1 MRGTGRGRLND
12 EGGFISASLAIG
24 IALVA
29 LIIYI
34 VSAGFSG
41 ATDQFGSVPVPGKST
56 IELPKGTIDIY
67 YAEGTDPDAGI
78 DLVVPSDL
86 KYTVFDP
93 PNTYVHVE
101 IRGGEGSKETDNG
114 LATVIGEMKTP
125 FEGTY
130 TIESESNDAQ
140 QRITPALTFGEG
152 KFDAI
157 KDRLDDVID
166 TLKGP
171 VGILA
176 LLVIVILIFIPRYRR
191 ARQKRV
197 YKDMP

>member
-1 MRGTGRGRLND
+1 MRGTGRARLTD
-12 EGGFISASLAIG
+12 ERGFISASLAIG

-29 LIIYI
+29 LTIYI

-41 ATDQFGSVPVPGKST
+41 ATDQFGSVPVPGDTS

-67 YAEGTDPDAGI
+67 YSEGTDPDAGI

-86 KYTVFDP
+86 KFRVVHP
-93 PNTYVHVE
+93 PNTYVDVTV
-101 IRGGEGSKETDNG
+101 RGGEGTKETDNG
-114 LATVIGEMKTP
+114 LATVVGEMKTP
-125 FEGTY
+125 FEGNY
-130 TIESESNDAQ
+130 TIQAESDDAQ
-140 QRITPALTFGEG
+140 QRITPSLTFGEG

-157 KDRLDDVID
+157 GDRLDEVID

-176 LLVIVILIFIPRYRR
+176 LLVIVILIFIPRYQR
-191 ARQKRV
+191 AKRKRS
-197 YKDMP
+197 YKDKV

>member
-1 MRGTGRGRLND
+1 MRGTSRAGLSD
-12 EGGFISASLAIG
+12 EGGFISASAAIG

-34 VSAGFSG
+34 VAAGFSG
-41 ATDQFGSVPVPGKST
+41 ATDQFGSVPVPGKSS

-67 YAEGTDPDAGI
+67 YAEGADPDAGI
-78 DLVVPSDL
+78 DLVAPTDL
-86 KYTVFDP
+86 KYTVLHP
-93 PNTYVHVE
+93 PNTYIDVTV
-101 IRGGEGSKETDNG
+101 RGGEGSKETDDG
-114 LATVIGEMKTP
+114 LATVVGEIKTP
-125 FEGTY
+125 VEGTY
-130 TIESESNDAQ
+130 TIDAESDDAQ

-157 KDRLDDVID
+157 GDRLDDVID

-176 LLVIVILIFIPRYRR
+176 LLVIAILIFIPRFRGARR
-191 ARQKRV
+191 RQS
-197 YKDMP
+197 YKDVP